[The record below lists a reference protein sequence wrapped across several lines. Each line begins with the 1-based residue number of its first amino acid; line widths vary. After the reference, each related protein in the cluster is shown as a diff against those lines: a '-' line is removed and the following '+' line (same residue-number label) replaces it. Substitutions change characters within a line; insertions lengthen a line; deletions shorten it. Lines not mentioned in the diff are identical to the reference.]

1 MAEFKFPDEIEPKD
15 TATDKATDSVDFEIE
30 DETQIEIVDD
40 TPEQDKGRKPLEK
53 TVEEPTDDELA
64 QYGEKVRNRIK
75 ELTHARHDERRAKE
89 VLERQHQEAI
99 RAAQVLAEE
108 NKKLKGHINT
118 GTTAFVSQAQRLADV
133 EVDKAKAALKAAHEA
148 GDTEAF
154 VEAQA
159 KLNEAVFAQ
168 QRVKA
173 LKPTPLQTEEQRDT
187 VAPQQPSQQAPVPQI
202 DPATEAWKQRN
213 PWFGQDDEMTSLAM
227 GVHNK
232 LVRSGYTPGS
242 KEYFDTIDSRLRHVF
257 PDKFEAPKPEPAKRP
272 ATVVAPTQR
281 ATSAKKIKLT
291 QSQVAIARRLG
302 VPLEEYARNVA
313 RLEQQNG

>member
-1 MAEFKFPDEIEPKD
+1 MSEFKFPDEVEPKD
-15 TATDKATDSVDFEIE
+15 DKTTDKVDFEVE

-53 TVEEPTDDELA
+53 PVEEPTDDELA
-64 QYGEKVRNRIK
+64 QYGEKVRTRIK

-89 VLERQHQEAI
+89 ALERQHQEAV
-99 RAAQVLAEE
+99 RAAQTLFEE
-108 NKKLKGHINT
+108 NKKLKTQVST

-133 EVDKAKAALKAAHEA
+133 EVEKAKAALKAAHEA

-154 VEAQA
+154 VEAQT
-159 KLNEAVFAQ
+159 KLNEAVFMQ

-173 LKPTPLQTEEQRDT
+173 LKPTPLQSEEQRAN

-202 DPATEAWKQRN
+202 DSATEAWKQRN

-227 GVHNK
+227 GVHNR
-232 LVRSGYTPGS
+232 LVRSGHTPGS
-242 KEYFDTIDSRLRHVF
+242 KEYFDTIDSRLRQIF
-257 PDKFEAPKPEPAKRP
+257 PDKFEAPKPEAAKRP

-281 ATSAKKIKLT
+281 ATSAKKIRLT

-313 RLEQQNG
+313 KLEQQNG

>member
-1 MAEFKFPDEIEPKD
+1 MSEFKFPDEVETKND
-15 TATDKATDSVDFEIE
+15 KTTDKVDFEVE
-30 DETQIEIVDD
+30 DEAQIEIVDD
-40 TPEQDKGRKPLEK
+40 TPEQDKNRKPLEK
-53 TVEEPTDDELA
+53 PVEEPTDDELA
-64 QYGEKVRNRIK
+64 QYGEKVRTRIK

-89 VLERQHQEAI
+89 ALERQHQEAV
-99 RAAQVLAEE
+99 RAAQTLFEE
-108 NKKLKGHINT
+108 NKKLKTQVST

-133 EVDKAKAALKAAHEA
+133 EVEKAKAALKAAHEA

-154 VEAQA
+154 VEAQT
-159 KLNEAVFAQ
+159 KLNEAVFMQ

-173 LKPTPLQTEEQRDT
+173 LKPTPLQSEEQRAN

-202 DPATEAWKQRN
+202 DSATEAWRQRN

-227 GVHNK
+227 GVHNR
-232 LVRSGYTPGS
+232 LVRSGHTPGS
-242 KEYFDTIDSRLRHVF
+242 KEYFDTIDSRLRQIF
-257 PDKFEAPKPEPAKRP
+257 PDKFEAPKPEAAKRP

-281 ATSAKKIKLT
+281 ATSAKKIRLT

-313 RLEQQNG
+313 KLEQQNG